1 LLELSY
7 AGGLDGM
14 EVTNRL
20 LSQIP
25 GMLSPRG
32 VAYVLFC
39 RGNRPEE
46 VKRGI
51 AAWEGGRREGREWKW
66 RAETVGSS
74 GKTAGWEKL
83 EIVRIWRE
91 WEGP

>member
-14 EVTNRL
+14 EVTTRL

-32 VAYVLFC
+32 IAYVLFC